1 MNEAETRAEL
11 IDAGLRTE
19 PGHAR
24 LETHNK
30 CLYIK

>member
-11 IDAGLRTE
+11 MAV
-19 PGHAR
+19 AR
-24 LETHNK
+24 VGAHLARRNK